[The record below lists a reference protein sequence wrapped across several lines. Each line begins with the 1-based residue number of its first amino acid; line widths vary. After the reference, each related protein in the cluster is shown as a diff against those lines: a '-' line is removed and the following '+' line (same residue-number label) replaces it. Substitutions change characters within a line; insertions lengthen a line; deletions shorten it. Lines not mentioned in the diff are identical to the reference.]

1 MAVPGIGVIVIAIVV
16 VALVVVVVEVS
27 RGAVAPATGIGAGGM
42 EASTTTGPVE
52 TTPGTAGASRSIL
65 LIAAIV
71 IGIVVVAV
79 LVVIAASRPPT
90 TYPAGSPEAT
100 VQGFLAA
107 NDDGDPETA
116 YAFFSQSVRDSMSV
130 EEYRRAWTDYG
141 WEREQDRR
149 VVLEEVDLRDTRA
162 TVHLRVDVYS
172 GGGPFGSSRYTYERS
187 VGLVREEG
195 TWRIDEPLVGLEPIP
210 YYY

>member
-1 MAVPGIGVIVIAIVV
+1 
-16 VALVVVVVEVS
+16 
-27 RGAVAPATGIGAGGM
+27 M
-42 EASTTTGPVE
+42 EASTTPASVE
-52 TTPGTAGASRSIL
+52 TAPESARPSRSIL

-71 IGIVVVAV
+71 MGIVVVAV
-79 LVVIAASRPPT
+79 LVVVAASRPPA

-107 NDDGDPETA
+107 NADGDIEAA
-116 YAFFSQSVRDSMSV
+116 YAFFSESVRRSLTVAD
-130 EEYRRAWTDYG
+130 YRRAWNDFS

-149 VVLEEVDLRDTRA
+149 VVLADTDLRDTRA

-187 VGLVREEG
+187 VILVREDDA
-195 TWRIDEPLVGLEPIP
+195 WRIDEPLVGLEPIG
-210 YYY
+210 YYR